1 MDTQEKNSTRAGRSI
16 DNLDDRRNAVPTDP
30 GRDSPHGRRMPHYE
44 DETGGIGEAAKPQP
58 AVSHK

>member
-1 MDTQEKNSTRAGRSI
+1 MDTHKNSTRAGRSI

-30 GRDSPHGRRMPHYE
+30 GHGSPHGRRMPQY
-44 DETGGIGEAAKPQP
+44 DEEIRGIGEAAKPRP